1 MGSAGENLTK
11 KFKCTFCG
19 GKFKDTEERSK
30 HYLQDHLQKKDFSK
44 GDQRTV
50 EGMSQLRSDITMEV
64 LENNNRGQTEME
76 QQDEYQ
82 QEQQRQQQEYDLQQ
96 EHYSEEQRRQQQEHD
111 LQQEQYS
118 EEQRRQQQEYNL
130 QQEQYSEEQRR
141 QQQEYDQQ
149 QEQYGEEQRRQ
160 QQQMYM
166 QQEQNSPS
174 TDDQSPNEI
183 PEKTVSDEREGETM
197 SHRGDCVT
205 AGTILPLE
213 PEIEKQTGSE
223 HQNVSTLSH
232 VEFREPEKL
241 GELDVSVESSP
252 EVSKELSIDP
262 LTGLPQG
269 WHRTKHDRPKGSPY
283 FHLKPVGSK
292 ILRSQIEVN
301 SFVQQQG
308 IKIKISLSGPVTRES
323 PKKKINLKK
332 RLPLL
337 PSSSEELDEK
347 GEEAALEDKS
357 EEKVPKSSVE
367 RGTDEEEEELRAL
380 LEERNNIYRCPT
392 SERTPAQKT
401 RIYTLLKKITK
412 LKKKFPDIEVTKY
425 SPLMKEDEKKE
436 DTKKKKRLL
445 VPAETIE
452 QANNQSK
459 KKEVPSSSLM
469 ASRQEQEEEMS
480 KETKKKKKKKKV
492 PITPSEVVEDDE
504 DKIND
509 PV

>member
-82 QEQQRQQQEYDLQQ
+82 QEKRKQQQQMYPQQ
-96 EHYSEEQRRQQQEHD
+96 DQYGEEQGRQQQEHD
-111 LQQEQYS
+111 LQQAQHL
-118 EEQRRQQQEYNL
+118 EEQRRQQQEYDL

-223 HQNVSTLSH
+223 HQN
-232 VEFREPEKL
+232 
-241 GELDVSVESSP
+241 
-252 EVSKELSIDP
+252 
-262 LTGLPQG
+262 
-269 WHRTKHDRPKGSPY
+269 
-283 FHLKPVGSK
+283 
-292 ILRSQIEVN
+292 
-301 SFVQQQG
+301 
-308 IKIKISLSGPVTRES
+308 
-323 PKKKINLKK
+323 
-332 RLPLL
+332 
-337 PSSSEELDEK
+337 
-347 GEEAALEDKS
+347 
-357 EEKVPKSSVE
+357 
-367 RGTDEEEEELRAL
+367 
-380 LEERNNIYRCPT
+380 
-392 SERTPAQKT
+392 
-401 RIYTLLKKITK
+401 
-412 LKKKFPDIEVTKY
+412 
-425 SPLMKEDEKKE
+425 
-436 DTKKKKRLL
+436 
-445 VPAETIE
+445 
-452 QANNQSK
+452 
-459 KKEVPSSSLM
+459 
-469 ASRQEQEEEMS
+469 
-480 KETKKKKKKKKV
+480 
-492 PITPSEVVEDDE
+492 
-504 DKIND
+504 
-509 PV
+509 